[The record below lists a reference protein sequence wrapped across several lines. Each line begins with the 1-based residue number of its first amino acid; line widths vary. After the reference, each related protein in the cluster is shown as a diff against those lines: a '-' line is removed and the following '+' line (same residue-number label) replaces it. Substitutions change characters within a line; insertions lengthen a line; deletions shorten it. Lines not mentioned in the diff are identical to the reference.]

1 MHNKY
6 HNRHSFKD
14 QLMLKVADFSDLSD
28 DVDSILDVEF
38 DLYKIE
44 SYC

>member
-1 MHNKY
+1 
-6 HNRHSFKD
+6 
-14 QLMLKVADFSDLSD
+14 MLKMDDFSDLSD
-28 DVDSILDVEF
+28 DVDRMLDVEF